1 LVRAGAC
8 AGGMASCCKRRPRA
22 STHPSWCAQAPA
34 IESVGCGEA
43 QSTSGCA
50 LSLRAALAQEVFGA
64 LSSGGSLVV
73 VAPGGEKDTQHLAR
87 VCRRHAVTCLC
98 LVPSQLEAL
107 LRVRP
112 RSLPCGLLSGSWAP
126 DGGCQPSA
134 VAQEPDFRACASLRS
149 VICGGEAMRAPLIKL
164 FASLLPHA
172 RLHNDYGP
180 TEATVAS
187 TGGRSP
193 CACACRASCSAA
205 AQPA

>member
-8 AGGMASCCKRRPRA
+8 AGGRASCCKRRPRA
-22 STHPSWCAQAPA
+22 STRPSWCAWAPA

-43 QSTSGCA
+43 QSASGCA

-87 VCRRHAVTCLC
+87 VCRRQSVTCLC

-112 RSLPCGLLSGSWAP
+112 RSLPCGLLSGRQLGTGRQISTTRGRAGARLQGVRIAAQR
-126 DGGCQPSA
+126 DLRRRSHARAADQALRLA
-134 VAQEPDFRACASLRS
+134 VAACPSVQRLRTH
-149 VICGGEAMRAPLIKL
+149 GGDRGVD
-164 FASLLPHA
+164 
-172 RLHNDYGP
+172 R
-180 TEATVAS
+180 
-187 TGGRSP
+187 
-193 CACACRASCSAA
+193 
-205 AQPA
+205 